1 MLADTHAVLIG
12 NGSVKFVEPQHPT
25 AGLTQLMIVVPSS
38 PGPDSSVYISLNAPE
53 SVVLGSQSQIVL
65 GGSLRL
71 AHKEPDLCAPP
82 SWYSNLLAA
91 SNHNKSYKVGAPAIV
106 TDTFDGTVSLT
117 NRLSSA
123 SRINGL
129 LMADLSGNSSL
140 GIGLQQSYGFS
151 VSGALYSNSCKG
163 TSPIK
168 LKRYLLTVNGDA
180 GPRYIHQRLYGPGS
194 PADLAGLRLGQ
205 TLVYGPYYTDSAGA
219 QKLRF
224 TITEMIYVTPMLN
237 DARAIEAGGFVKLN
251 VPLGKSLS
259 IGLTEED
266 DFFNNAPKAKR
277 KNYIKSA
284 LTVTYTFPAPP
295 PG

>member
-1 MLADTHAVLIG
+1 
-12 NGSVKFVEPQHPT
+12 
-25 AGLTQLMIVVPSS
+25 
-38 PGPDSSVYISLNAPE
+38 
-53 SVVLGSQSQIVL
+53 
-65 GGSLRL
+65 
-71 AHKEPDLCAPP
+71 
-82 SWYSNLLAA
+82 
-91 SNHNKSYKVGAPAIV
+91 
-106 TDTFDGTVSLT
+106 
-117 NRLSSA
+117 
-123 SRINGL
+123 
-129 LMADLSGNSSL
+129 
-140 GIGLQQSYGFS
+140 
-151 VSGALYSNSCKG
+151 
-163 TSPIK
+163 
-168 LKRYLLTVNGDA
+168 
-180 GPRYIHQRLYGPGS
+180 
-194 PADLAGLRLGQ
+194 
-205 TLVYGPYYTDSAGA
+205 VYGPYYTDSAGA